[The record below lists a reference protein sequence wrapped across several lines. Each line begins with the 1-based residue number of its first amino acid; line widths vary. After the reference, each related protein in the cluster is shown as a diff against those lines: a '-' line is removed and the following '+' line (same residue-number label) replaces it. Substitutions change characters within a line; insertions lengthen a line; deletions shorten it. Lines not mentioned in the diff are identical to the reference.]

1 VREVLGLVIFGR
13 ISPVQTSKFFGE
25 IVEKLIFY
33 TYHGYFLPNFGHS
46 LGANHRQLHIACG

>member
-1 VREVLGLVIFGR
+1 MREVLGLVIFGR

-33 TYHGYFLPNFGHS
+33 TFHGYFLPAFGHS
-46 LGANHRQLHIACG
+46 LGANHRQLHIASG